1 MDEPTDSA
9 PQHQTAPEVALPCVC
24 GSRDHKPLRIG
35 EALSP
40 TGAIVGPVYV
50 CPAPR
55 AISGRSA
62 P

>member
-1 MDEPTDSA
+1 MDEPTETR
-9 PQHQTAPEVALPCVC
+9 PQHQTTTEPEWPCVC
-24 GSRDHKPLRIG
+24 GSPDHRPVRIG

-40 TGAIVGPVYV
+40 TGSIVGPVYV

-55 AISGRSA
+55 AASTGSA

>member
-1 MDEPTDSA
+1 MDEPTDIQ
-9 PQHQTAPEVALPCVC
+9 PQHQTTPEARRPCVC
-24 GSRDHKPLRIG
+24 GSRDHEPVRIG

-55 AISGRSA
+55 ADVRSV

>member
-1 MDEPTDSA
+1 MDEPTETH
-9 PQHQTAPEVALPCVC
+9 PQHRTATEEWPCVC
-24 GSRDHKPLRIG
+24 GSHDHQPVRIG

-40 TGAIVGPVYV
+40 TGSIVGPVYV

-55 AISGRSA
+55 ATSTGSA

>member
-1 MDEPTDSA
+1 MDEPTDIQ
-9 PQHQTAPEVALPCVC
+9 PQHQTPEVKLSCTC
-24 GSRDHKPLRIG
+24 GSRDHEPVRIG

-55 AISGRSA
+55 AASAGSA